1 MPFCVQCGNKVADD
15 DAFCALCGARQEAA
29 GKRSAGKDFADRL
42 KKGDLQG
49 LSPRTA
55 SILCYAPWL
64 GWIVSIIVLA
74 SQRFR
79 GDKMTRFHAF
89 QGLYLFAAYFIADEF
104 LPQIFMFSHP
114 TRIMAKMVAL
124 ALVGVGVLMMVK
136 TSQGETFHL
145 PVLGELADKSVTEQH

>member
-1 MPFCVQCGNKVADD
+1 MPFCVQCGSKVADD
-15 DAFCALCGARQEAA
+15 DAFCAQCGARQDIA
-29 GKRSAGKDFADRL
+29 GRAKTDKPKKDDV
-42 KKGDLQG
+42 GG

-79 GDKMTRFHAF
+79 GDRMTRFHAF
-89 QGLYLFAAYFIADEF
+89 QGLYLFALYFISDEF

-114 TRIMAKMVAL
+114 SRIIAKMVAL

-145 PVLGELADKSVTEQH
+145 PVLGELADKSVSEQR